1 MAPVYPGGDATDCG
15 TNVRFSGL
23 LAEGLTALE
32 IANPLFISLE
42 RVPSHRRNLMRRL
55 GLRNKVEL
63 IRLAIEHKIEGVR

>member
-1 MAPVYPGGDATDCG
+1 M
-15 TNVRFSGL
+15 